1 MKHSLSVKSSIPHIL
16 IGVSL
21 LFLVATHVYAE
32 NHPLGEVDPS
42 QMSREEMRAMPV
54 TENTPSVRNS
64 MRETQKTMLTSQR
77 QERIINL
84 AGNINERLDAAITR
98 LANITARLYTRID
111 KLKKSGIDTS
121 LAETKLTQ
129 AKDIINTSSNE
140 LAQIGSIQT
149 IVSSDSPRE
158 AFAKIRMQFIN
169 IRTSLME
176 AHALLRET
184 VALLKEAVQ
193 KAESERGVSS
203 AVTDIESPTNDAP
216 SAN

>member
-1 MKHSLSVKSSIPHIL
+1 MKHSLSVESTLPHIL

-21 LFLVATHVYAE
+21 LFLVATQVYAE
-32 NHPLGEVDPS
+32 NQALGEVDHS
-42 QMSREEMRAMPV
+42 QMSPEEMRAMPV
-54 TENTPSVRNS
+54 TENKPSVRNS

-84 AGNINERLDAAITR
+84 ASNINKRLDAGITR

-111 KLKKSGIDTS
+111 KLKKLGIDTS
-121 LAETKLTQ
+121 QAETKLAE

-140 LAQIGSIQT
+140 LAQIGSIRT

-158 AFAKIRMQFIN
+158 AFEKIRIQFIN
-169 IRTSLME
+169 NRTSLME

-184 VALLKEAVQ
+184 IALLKEAVQ
-193 KAESERGVSS
+193 KTESERGVSS
-203 AVTDIESPTNDAP
+203 AVTNIESPTNNAS

>member
-1 MKHSLSVKSSIPHIL
+1 MKHSLSVKSSVLHIL

-32 NHPLGEVDPS
+32 NQALGEVDHS
-42 QMSREEMRAMPV
+42 QMSPEEMRAMPV
-54 TENTPSVRNS
+54 TENTPSVRNP

-84 AGNINERLDAAITR
+84 ASNIKERLDAGITR

-121 LAETKLTQ
+121 LAETKLNE
-129 AKDIINTSSNE
+129 AKDLINTAGNT
-140 LAQIGSIQT
+140 LAQMESLRT

-158 AFAKIRMQFIN
+158 AFATIRTQFLD
-169 IRTSLME
+169 IRTSLMQ

-193 KAESERGVSS
+193 KAESARGVSS
-203 AVTDIESPTNDAP
+203 AATDIKSSTNNA
-216 SAN
+216 SSTN